1 VLKGE
6 DNLNTAMAKTV
17 GLPMGIMVKLLLQQ
31 ELFLTG
37 VSHPCMKQVYEP
49 VLREL
54 DSLGIKFQDEAV
66 NIYAISFGPRQI
78 VLC

>member
-1 VLKGE
+1 
-6 DNLNTAMAKTV
+6 
-17 GLPMGIMVKLLLQQ
+17 MGIMVKLLLQQ

-37 VSHPCMKQVYEP
+37 VHIPVMKQVYEP

-66 NIYAISFGPRQI
+66 NTTP
-78 VLC
+78 